1 MPRNNRLPTYES
13 LLEFQEVYLRA
24 VALAWNDVR
33 FKSAFL
39 AAPKTAL
46 QDYFGYICPWN
57 VALEVREPN
66 VAGEGWD
73 AHTKKWNLPRT
84 RITFGLPTAPQ
95 IEEQLVAFA
104 AYNDAG
110 PTYLFTCC

>member
-24 VALAWNDVR
+24 VALAWSDPV
-33 FKSAFL
+33 FKAALL
-39 AAPKTAL
+39 ADADQAL
-46 QDYFGYICPWN
+46 QDYFGYTCLWN
-57 VALEVREPN
+57 VDLEVTEASGPG
-66 VAGEGWD
+66 VGWD
-73 AHTKKWNLPRT
+73 ARHKTWNLPPIRT
-84 RITFGLPTAPQ
+84 TFGLPVAPR